1 MSFSPGYPTGDQF
14 LSVLI
19 KPVSSIVLAYKT
31 VLVPAATHVQAHGLA
46 VILGDGVAPW
56 HTVMIE
62 LSTLHESYV
71 RYAGIFSHGSIELS
85 FATPVDGLLLK

>member
-1 MSFSPGYPTGDQF
+1 MLITPTP
-14 LSVLI
+14 V
-19 KPVSSIVLAYKT
+19 VSSTVLVNET
-31 VLVPAATHVQAHGLA
+31 HVVELVPAATHVQAHGLA
-46 VILGDGVAPW
+46 VILGDGVTPW